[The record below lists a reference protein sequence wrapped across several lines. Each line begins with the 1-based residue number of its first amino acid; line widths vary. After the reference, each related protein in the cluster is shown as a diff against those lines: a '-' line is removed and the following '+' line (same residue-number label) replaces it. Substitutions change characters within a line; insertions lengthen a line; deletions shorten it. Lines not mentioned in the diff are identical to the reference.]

1 MTPLSYYINSIEGL
15 LTGAIP
21 VNNVDCEK
29 TTATTGM
36 FSVRGTLDPNNKDI
50 LLFKENKT
58 TKTSGVKSSSSVVVA
73 GSGKIQNED
82 YQLLMKEFS
91 QGKSLS
97 KTQFETIDD
106 IMIWKIRFTSGFLTY
121 CHFYR
126 SNAHKY
132 YVFASQKNYSLKDLS
147 KCLDSDGIGYK
158 DVIRISANSPV
169 QNTGVGDAIGCSFF
183 HERYSPFERSIL
195 RFGGVYTYSI
205 SQDKEKLSWTDSS
218 IGLPF
223 NEFLDTLN
231 IGEPE
236 IEEKDDEYGNYSTGG
251 GYGGGSFDDSSDAFG
266 LPTLPSLGVSEVGF
280 VNVYNPSKGQ
290 LQGFADELFPD
301 FQIPTPSTQTGIEAV
316 AENLANTFEVIG
328 DFAESYVNAGL
339 VNYVIDCHIVPVKP
353 NTVEHTG
360 LKVGFKTFNF
370 NPAKVTSDYVEL
382 NCGTLEIAEY
392 YQNFLDYEG
401 TKAKLYL
408 PFIGFVDI
416 KPEWFQSG
424 KLGVIYHF
432 NIIDGSCIAFV
443 IATSSKSKLSNTVV
457 ATFGGN
463 CCVHMPITGTNYA
476 SMISGIVG
484 GAVGIASN
492 ASNMIKTNQQD
503 KGTVMSNI
511 EGATGIASNLAD
523 AVGAKPSIEQSNG
536 YNAGMS
542 FMCYRRPYLL
552 IERPVAS
559 FSKNYPKEQGLP
571 LNVTTKLGTL
581 KGFTTCTA
589 PIVDNFHCLEEEK
602 EMIKQALIEGTIF

>member
-1 MTPLSYYINSIEGL
+1 MQYINSVAVSENAVKIPIFELDDLMSVYRTQGIAESTSFSDVKALNGVRVQTLGIQGVTEKEGVRPQIL
-15 LTGAIP
+15 EKMVQYNKGA
-21 VNNVDCEK
+21 NNIDLRFNLSKYFFAYYNE
-29 TTATTGM
+29 GW
-36 FSVRGTLDPNNKDI
+36 
-50 LLFKENKT
+50 
-58 TKTSGVKSSSSVVVA
+58 SGVARPILIERNQIELAGYDENNLRKFAGILRYTGSVDRKA
-73 GSGKIQNED
+73 GLIAIHYKYSNIDWYKIQGVGVD
-82 YQLLMKEFS
+82 
-91 QGKSLS
+91 G
-97 KTQFETIDD
+97 D
-106 IMIWKIRFTSGFLTY
+106 FL
-121 CHFYR
+121 
-126 SNAHKY
+126 NATGS
-132 YVFASQKNYSLKDLS
+132 FINFNSF
-147 KCLDSDGIGYK
+147 SDGLEII
-158 DVIRISANSPV
+158 DISEEY
-169 QNTGVGDAIGCSFF
+169 G
-183 HERYSPFERSIL
+183 
-195 RFGGVYTYSI
+195 TYSE
-205 SQDKEKLSWTDSS
+205 S
-218 IGLPF
+218 
-223 NEFLDTLN
+223 
-231 IGEPE
+231 
-236 IEEKDDEYGNYSTGG
+236 G

-266 LPTLPSLGVSEVGF
+266 LPSLPSLGVSEVGF
-280 VNVYNPSKGQ
+280 INVYNPSKGQ

-301 FQIPTPSTQTGIEAV
+301 FQMPTPSTATGIEAV

-339 VNYVIDCHIVPVKP
+339 VNYVIDCHIVPVAP
-353 NTVEHTG
+353 VTNGTSSI
-360 LKVGFKTFNF
+360 KVGFKTFNYS
-370 NPAKVTSDYVEL
+370 PAKVTSDYVEFD
-382 NCGTLEIAEY
+382 CGSLEIAEY

-424 KLGVIYHF
+424 KLGVTYHF

-443 IATSSKSKLSNTVV
+443 IATSSKSKLKNTVV

-463 CCVHMPITGTNYA
+463 CCVHMPITGVNYS
-476 SMISGIVG
+476 SMISGVVG

-492 ASNMIKTNQQD
+492 ASNMIKTNRAD

-571 LNVTTKLGTL
+571 LNVTKKLGSM

-589 PIVDNFHCLEEEK
+589 PVVDNFHCLEEEK

>member
-1 MTPLSYYINSIEGL
+1 MQYINSVAVSENAVKIPIFELDDLMSVYRTQGIAESTSFSDVKALNGVRVQTLGIQGVTEKEGVRPQIL
-15 LTGAIP
+15 EKMVQYNKGA
-21 VNNVDCEK
+21 NNIDLRFNLSKYFFAYYNE
-29 TTATTGM
+29 GW
-36 FSVRGTLDPNNKDI
+36 
-50 LLFKENKT
+50 
-58 TKTSGVKSSSSVVVA
+58 SGVARPILIERNQIELAGYDENNLRKFAGILRYTGSVDRKA
-73 GSGKIQNED
+73 GLIAIHYKYSNIDWYKIQGVGVD
-82 YQLLMKEFS
+82 
-91 QGKSLS
+91 G
-97 KTQFETIDD
+97 D
-106 IMIWKIRFTSGFLTY
+106 FL
-121 CHFYR
+121 
-126 SNAHKY
+126 NATGS
-132 YVFASQKNYSLKDLS
+132 FINFNSF
-147 KCLDSDGIGYK
+147 SDGLEII
-158 DVIRISANSPV
+158 DISEEY
-169 QNTGVGDAIGCSFF
+169 G
-183 HERYSPFERSIL
+183 
-195 RFGGVYTYSI
+195 TYSE
-205 SQDKEKLSWTDSS
+205 S
-218 IGLPF
+218 
-223 NEFLDTLN
+223 
-231 IGEPE
+231 
-236 IEEKDDEYGNYSTGG
+236 G

-266 LPTLPSLGVSEVGF
+266 LPSLPSLGVSEVGF
-280 VNVYNPSKGQ
+280 INVYNPSKGQ

-301 FQIPTPSTQTGIEAV
+301 FQMPTPSTATGIEAV

-339 VNYVIDCHIVPVKP
+339 VNYVIDCHIVPVAP
-353 NTVEHTG
+353 VTNGTSSI
-360 LKVGFKTFNF
+360 KVGFKTFNYS
-370 NPAKVTSDYVEL
+370 PAKVTSDYVEFD
-382 NCGTLEIAEY
+382 CGSLEIAEY

-424 KLGVIYHF
+424 KLGVSYHF

-443 IATSSKSKLSNTVV
+443 IATSSKSKLKNTVV

-463 CCVHMPITGTNYA
+463 CCVHMPITGVNYS
-476 SMISGIVG
+476 SMISGVVG

-492 ASNMIKTNQQD
+492 ASNMIKTNRAD

-559 FSKNYPKEQGLP
+559 FSKNYPSEQGLP
-571 LNVTTKLGTL
+571 LNVTKKLGSM

-589 PIVDNFHCLEEEK
+589 PVVDSFHCLEEEK